1 MELVVPLLEGLA
13 VEELAVMSPGEVGA
27 VLRGLDGVRRAAEVA
42 VAEVVGRVE
51 SVGLFRVDGHRT
63 PRAWAMAAANW
74 SWAQAGRVVQVAHML
89 VLWPSAA
96 GVGVPQLHALAGVA
110 ANPRV
115 RRLLAD
121 AEELLVGWARSL
133 DFDDFV
139 SALMRWLATVDPD
152 GSADAF
158 ERAHRERDAKV
169 AAVGEQTFLDAHCAN
184 AQGAQIAEVFAAYC
198 DSEFMADWEAA
209 VVQHGEDT
217 DNSKLARTPAQ
228 RRADALHA
236 VFIAAGAARQTGGAE
251 STPTVGVVIDA
262 ESFEYHLA
270 AAAGGTPVPLDA
282 NANHFCRTTTGVAV
296 DPRDAIVA
304 ALAGHVRRVVV
315 DSAGVI
321 VNMGRR
327 QRLFTGAVRDAI
339 LALQPW
345 CMWTGCHARSRQVDH
360 LLPWARGG
368 LTDAANA
375 GGVCGHH
382 NRWRTRGYRTCR
394 GPDGEWHHYRPD
406 GTEIGWRDGYLTRL
420 RPPATA
426 PTTVTAGTAV

>member
-1 MELVVPLLEGLA
+1 MSLVVPS
-13 VEELAVMSPGEVGA
+13 VDELAAMSPAEVEA
-27 VLRGLDGVRRAAEVA
+27 VLRELDGARRAAEVA
-42 VAEVVGRVE
+42 VAELVGRVE
-51 SVGLFRVDGHRT
+51 RAGVFRADGHRT
-63 PRAWAMAAANW
+63 PRAWGMAAANW

-89 VLWPSAA
+89 QVWPSAA
-96 GVGVPQLHALAGVA
+96 GVGVAQLHALAGVV

-115 RRLLAD
+115 RPLLAD
-121 AEELLVGWARSL
+121 AEELLVGWARTL

-198 DSEFMADWEAA
+198 DSEFMADWQTAM
-209 VVQHGEDT
+209 VQHGEDT
-217 DNSKLARTPAQ
+217 DTSKLARTPAQ

-236 VFIAAGAARQTGGAE
+236 VFIAAAAARHSGEE
-251 STPTVGVVIDA
+251 STPTVGVVVDA
-262 ESFEYHLA
+262 ETFEHHLA
-270 AAAGGTPVPLDA
+270 AAAAGGSPAPLDA
-282 NANHFCRTTTGVAV
+282 NGNHFCRTAAGVAV
-296 DPRDAIVA
+296 DPRDVIVA
-304 ALAGHVRRVVV
+304 ALAGHVRRIVV
-315 DSAGVI
+315 DSTGVI

-345 CMWTGCHARSRQVDH
+345 CMWTGCRARSRQVDH

-406 GTEIGWRDGYLTRL
+406 GTEIGWRDGHLTRL
-420 RPPATA
+420 RPPAT
-426 PTTVTAGTAV
+426 TT